1 MKPGSPPVMPRMKQI
16 QEFFLNTVLNQ
27 QDTAIFKYFCPN
39 EITNEFRFDIY
50 RNTILQNLRHSLEM
64 TFPAI
69 WKLVGK
75 GCADGLA
82 LHFIQD
88 KNNLP
93 TTNCLDDCGE
103 KFPLFLKNNPTVSHL
118 LYLKNIA
125 EIEWLKHLSY
135 CSRDCLV
142 FDPQKLQKHLNDRV
156 EKLILLFNPSVF
168 LYSSSYYLK
177 NIFDLIENP
186 TETGSIDFQQIPSYA
201 VISRQKNQT
210 VIHWITHDLFHFLCH
225 IKAGA
230 SLGFAY
236 ENTLEN
242 NPDFDLL
249 TALQFLLRNELLE
262 DSFIHSNYHLTH
274 ANNCPE

>member
-1 MKPGSPPVMPRMKQI
+1 
-16 QEFFLNTVLNQ
+16 
-27 QDTAIFKYFCPN
+27 
-39 EITNEFRFDIY
+39 
-50 RNTILQNLRHSLEM
+50 
-64 TFPAI
+64 
-69 WKLVGK
+69 
-75 GCADGLA
+75 
-82 LHFIQD
+82 
-88 KNNLP
+88 
-93 TTNCLDDCGE
+93 
-103 KFPLFLKNNPTVSHL
+103 
-118 LYLKNIA
+118 
-125 EIEWLKHLSY
+125 
-135 CSRDCLV
+135 
-142 FDPQKLQKHLNDRV
+142 
-156 EKLILLFNPSVF
+156 
-168 LYSSSYYLK
+168 

>member
-1 MKPGSPPVMPRMKQI
+1 MPTIKQI
-16 QEFFLNTVLNQ
+16 QEFFLNAVLNQ
-27 QDTAIFKYFCPN
+27 QDTAIFKYFSHN
-39 EITNEFRFDIY
+39 EITNTFRFDIY
-50 RNTILQNLRHSLEM
+50 RNTILQNLRHSLEI

-75 GCADGLA
+75 ECADGLA
-82 LHFIQD
+82 LRFIQD
-88 KNNLP
+88 RNNLP
-93 TTNCLDDCGE
+93 TTNCLDDWGA
-103 KFPLFLKNNPTVSHL
+103 KFPLFLKSNPTVSHL

-135 CSRDCLV
+135 CSRDYLAIN
-142 FDPQKLQKHLNDRV
+142 PQKLQNHLNDRV
-156 EKLILLFNPSVF
+156 EKLTLIFNPSVF
-168 LYSSSYYLK
+168 LYSSPYYLK
-177 NIFDLIENP
+177 NIFTLIENP
-186 TETGSIDFQQIPSYA
+186 LETDSIDFQQIPSYA

-210 VIHWITHDLFHFLCH
+210 MTHWITQDLFHFLCH

-230 SLGFAY
+230 SLGLAY

-262 DSFIHSNYHLTH
+262 DSFINSNYHLTH
-274 ANNCPE
+274 TNNCPE